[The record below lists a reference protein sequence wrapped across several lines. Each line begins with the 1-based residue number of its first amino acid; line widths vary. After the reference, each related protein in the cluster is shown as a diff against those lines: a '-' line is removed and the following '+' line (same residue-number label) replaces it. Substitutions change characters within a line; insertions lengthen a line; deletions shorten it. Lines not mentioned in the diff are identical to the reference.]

1 MNATIFNIQKF
12 SVNDG
17 PGIRTTVF
25 FKGCPLSCAWCHNPE
40 SIHPRPQLLYYSSK
54 CIGCGRCITACKQN
68 AVTADGHKITINRSA
83 CIRCG
88 ACTEACPTD
97 ALQMAGK
104 EVPLDEI
111 LKEIDKDVVFY
122 QQSGGGVT
130 FSGGEPMAQ
139 IDALEALLQA
149 SKARGLHTAVDTSGH
164 APWPDFERILKW
176 TDVFLFDVKHLD
188 EDAHE
193 AYTGVSNKVILE
205 NLRRLSERGASIGLR
220 VPVIPGINDSD
231 TYMDQLGKCLSSL
244 NSHTVYLLPYHGI
257 AKGKYERLG
266 EVYELESMT
275 SPSHTEM
282 EQLKK
287 RLENFGLNVRIGG

>member
-25 FKGCPLSCAWCHNPE
+25 FKGCPLACAWCHNPE
-40 SIHPRPQLLYYSSK
+40 SIHPKPELLYYSSK
-54 CIGCGRCITACKQN
+54 CIGCGRCITACKQS
-68 AVTADGHKITINRSA
+68 AVSADGHKISINRSK

-104 EVPLDEI
+104 EVSIDEI
-111 LKEIDKDVVFY
+111 LREIDKDAVFY

-139 IDALEALLQA
+139 IDALETLLKA
-149 SKARGLHTAVDTSGH
+149 SKARGLHTAVDTSGY
-164 APWPDFERILKW
+164 APWSEFERILKW
-176 TDVFLFDVKHLD
+176 TDLFLFDVKHLD
-188 EDAHE
+188 EASHQSF
-193 AYTGVSNKVILE
+193 TGVSNKVILE
-205 NLRRLSERGASIGLR
+205 NLRQLSRHKANLGLR
-220 VPVIPGINDSD
+220 LPVIPGVNDSD
-231 TYMDQLGKCLSSL
+231 AHIDRIGALLSSL
-244 NSHTVYLLPYHGI
+244 NIQTVYLLPYHGI

-266 EVYELESMT
+266 QVYALDGMK
-275 SPSHTEM
+275 SPSHSEM
-282 EQLKK
+282 ERLKK
-287 RLENFGLNVRIGG
+287 RLDNFGLNVRIGG